1 MGRIATNRKVYHIT
15 LDKLS
20 RKSLEFISDTE
31 GMSLSHAISKTI
43 LEYMTTNYSDKL
55 DYIRH
60 DLCNEQIS
68 NYQN

>member
-1 MGRIATNRKVYHIT
+1 MGRPTTNRKIYHIT

-43 LEYMTTNYSDKL
+43 LDYMNTNYPDRL
-55 DYIRH
+55 DYIRQ
-60 DLCNEQIS
+60 DLCKEEK
-68 NYQN
+68 